1 MDTPQED
8 GAQDGAIDGAMDL
21 MDLTDLTMDLTMDID
36 VSHTE
41 DVSCFSHLCGIG
53 AKHSLVV

>member
-8 GAQDGAIDGAMDL
+8 GEQDGAMDL
-21 MDLTDLTMDLTMDID
+21 MDLMGLMDLTMDGTVDID

-41 DVSCFSHLCGIG
+41 DVSCLSYF
-53 AKHSLVV
+53 AV